1 MTAIRQVG
9 VGDRGWLNAAAKNSG
24 GGAARVDIA
33 CMGPELS
40 RRDVVGTG
48 MLLGAFVLAGCKSG
62 SDGSSELPG
71 PVAATGERQVI
82 INARPPVS
90 APTPRGVAMGPEPD
104 ILPRSAW
111 TGTGVARKN
120 DINPMNGVQRITIHH
135 DGMDAFT
142 ATDRQSAA
150 RRIELIRNSHVNG
163 GRGHKAFADIGYH
176 YIIDPSGRVWE
187 GRDIRYQGAHVQDNN
202 EHNLGIMCLGNF
214 DVQRPSNA
222 TRSALDSFAASRMRK
237 HNVALSR
244 VKTHQEI
251 NPTACPGSNLQQYM
265 LATRGSGGSLRLACA
280 SLTLDL
286 A

>member
-1 MTAIRQVG
+1 MCIR
-9 VGDRGWLNAAAKNSG
+9 D
-24 GGAARVDIA
+24 
-33 CMGPELS
+33 
-40 RRDVVGTG
+40 
-48 MLLGAFVLAGCKSG
+48 
-62 SDGSSELPG
+62 
-71 PVAATGERQVI
+71 
-82 INARPPVS
+82 
-90 APTPRGVAMGPEPD
+90 
-104 ILPRSAW
+104 
-111 TGTGVARKN
+111 
-120 DINPMNGVQRITIHH
+120 
-135 DGMDAFT
+135 
-142 ATDRQSAA
+142 
-150 RRIELIRNSHVNG
+150 
-163 GRGHKAFADIGYH
+163 
-176 YIIDPSGRVWE
+176 RVWE